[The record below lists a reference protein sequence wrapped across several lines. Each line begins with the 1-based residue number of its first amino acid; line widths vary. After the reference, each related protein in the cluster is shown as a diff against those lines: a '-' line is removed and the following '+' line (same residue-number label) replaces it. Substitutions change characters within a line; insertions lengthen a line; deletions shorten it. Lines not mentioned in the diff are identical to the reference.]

1 MDVISIRG
9 ARTHNL
15 KNVSVDLPRGRYI
28 VFTGVSGSGKS
39 SLAFDTLYAEGERR
53 YVESL
58 SAYARQF
65 LERLP
70 RPDAD
75 EIRGLP
81 PAIAIDQ
88 KTTQGGAR
96 STVGTATEVSD
107 YLRLLFARTGDL
119 YCPEHHLRLEAQSVA
134 YMSDRLIVDAAD
146 KRLLI
151 LAPVKRQHVFAAHE
165 AGRLLGELQSQG
177 YQRIRVDGE
186 VQTLDDAD
194 GGAWTDG
201 KPHDLDVVVDRLRVR
216 PDSRERIAASIEN
229 ALSLADG
236 RVAAQDMDSEWS
248 TVLTSKYA
256 CPLCDFTAGDL
267 APADFSTT
275 SPRGACPACGGTGE
289 IISFLPQ
296 SVVADP
302 AKSIGDGAL
311 KGMEPK
317 RLVAAA
323 EVLGMDASVPWN
335 EIDPSK
341 QEALLWGNSE
351 TKALDPPFPGV
362 IPELN
367 SKWNALTAPE
377 QAALQDAR
385 GPLCCRAC
393 EGTGLGPIARNVWVG
408 ERSAGGFTIADAS
421 RMTLHALR
429 ERLEELKLSG
439 NKREIGE
446 KLIAGSVPRLKCLES
461 LGLGY
466 LTIARRTNTLSGG
479 ESQRIRLAGQIGS
492 GLSGVL
498 YVLDEP
504 SIGLHPRDG
513 DRLIRTLKDLRDLGN
528 TVVIVEHDED
538 VMRAADWIVD
548 LGPGAGEKGGRIVA
562 AGTPDEI
569 MRNPDS
575 VTGPY
580 LSRAK
585 TVDEGTKARKFSAA
599 NSEWL
604 KLIGASGRTLKN
616 VTLEIPVGA
625 LTVVTG
631 ISGSGKSTLITDTL
645 LPAMAGLLNN
655 AKTPALPFVR
665 LEGSDLFD
673 KVISVDQPPIGRT
686 PRSNAATYTGLFTL
700 IREVFAQT
708 LTARERGYDASRFS
722 FNARGGRCEAC
733 SGDGLVRVE
742 MQFLPDV
749 FVTCDVC
756 GGKRYNRETL
766 ECRWKGLSIADVLDL
781 TVDEARAVFAQQP
794 QIIRKLDTLADV
806 GLGYIRLGQNAA
818 TFSGGEAQRVKLA
831 AELARRDTGR
841 TFYILD
847 EPTTGLH
854 FEDTAKLL
862 RALRRLTELGNTV
875 LVIEHDLAVAAAA
888 DWLIDMGPEGG
899 EAGGEIVAAG
909 TPKALIRNKKSITG
923 PWLRTYFERASA

>member
-1 MDVISIRG
+1 MDAISIRG

-15 KNVSVDLPRGRYI
+15 KNISVDLPRGRYI

-70 RPDAD
+70 RPEVD

-119 YCPEHHLRLEAQSVA
+119 YCPVHHLRLEVQSVA
-134 YMSDRLIVDAAD
+134 YMTDRLLVDAAD

-151 LAPVKRQHVFAAHE
+151 LAPVKRQHVFE
-165 AGRLLGELQSQG
+165 AQEARRLLDELQSEG
-177 YQRIRVDGE
+177 YQRIRADGE
-186 VQTLDDAD
+186 VLSLDDAD
-194 GGAWTDG
+194 GEVWADG
-201 KPHDLDVVVDRLRVR
+201 KPHDLEVVVDRLRVR
-216 PDSRERIAASIEN
+216 PDARERIASSIEN

-236 RVAAQDMDSEWS
+236 RVIAQDMDSEWS
-248 TVLTSKYA
+248 AAFTSKYA
-256 CPLCDFTAGDL
+256 CPLCDFTAGEL
-267 APADFSTT
+267 EPAHFSATN
-275 SPRGACPACGGTGE
+275 PRGACSACAGTGE
-289 IISFLPQ
+289 RISFLPQ
-296 SVVADP
+296 AVVADP
-302 AKSIGDGAL
+302 AQSIGSGAL
-311 KGMEPK
+311 KGIDPK
-317 RLVAAA
+317 RLIAAA
-323 EVLGMDASVPWN
+323 EALGIDVSVLWRDIDA
-335 EIDPSK
+335 SK
-341 QEALLWGNSE
+341 QEALLWGSSE
-351 TKALDPPFPGV
+351 TKALHPPFPGA
-362 IPELN
+362 IPELDERW
-367 SKWNALTAPE
+367 SELSEPE
-377 QAALQDAR
+377 QAALQEVRA
-385 GPLCCRAC
+385 PQLCRECA
-393 EGTGLGPIARNVWVG
+393 GSGLGPIARNVWVG
-408 ERSAGGFTIADAS
+408 ERIADGFTFVDAS
-421 RMTLHALR
+421 RMTLLSLR
-429 ERLEELKLSG
+429 ERLEGLKLTG
-439 NKREIGE
+439 NKQAIGE
-446 KLIAGSVPRLKCLES
+446 KLIAGAVPRLKCLES

-466 LTIARRTNTLSGG
+466 LTIARRANTLSGG

-562 AGTPDEI
+562 VGTPDEI
-569 MRNPDS
+569 MQNPDS

-580 LSRAK
+580 LSHAK
-585 TVDEGTKARKFSAA
+585 TVAQERVAKRFSAA
-599 NSEWL
+599 KSEWL

-655 AKTPALPFVR
+655 AKTPSLPFVR
-665 LEGSDLFD
+665 IEGSDLFD
-673 KVISVDQPPIGRT
+673 KVISVDQTPIG
-686 PRSNAATYTGLFTL
+686 RSNAATYTGLFTL
-700 IREVFAQT
+700 IRDVFAQT

-831 AELARRDTGR
+831 AELARRDTGE
-841 TFYILD
+841 TLYILD

-862 RALRRLTELGNTV
+862 SALRRLTQLGNTV

-899 EAGGEIVAAG
+899 DAGGEIVAAG
-909 TPKALIRNKKSITG
+909 TPRALIRNKKSITG
-923 PWLRTYFERASA
+923 PWLKAYFERA

>member
-15 KNVSVDLPRGRYI
+15 KNISVDLPRGRYI

-70 RPDAD
+70 RPEVD

-119 YCPEHHLRLEAQSVA
+119 YCPVHHLRLEVQSVA
-134 YMSDRLIVDAAD
+134 YMTDRLLVDAAD

-151 LAPVKRQHVFAAHE
+151 LAPVKRQHVFE
-165 AGRLLGELQSQG
+165 AQEARRLLDELQSEG
-177 YQRIRVDGE
+177 YQRIRADGE
-186 VQTLDDAD
+186 VLSLDDAD
-194 GGAWTDG
+194 GEVWADG

-216 PDSRERIAASIEN
+216 PDARERIASSIEN

-236 RVAAQDMDSEWS
+236 RVIAQDMDSEWS
-248 TVLTSKYA
+248 AAFTSKYA
-256 CPLCDFTAGDL
+256 CPLCDFTAGEL
-267 APADFSTT
+267 EPAHFSTT
-275 SPRGACPACGGTGE
+275 NPRGACSACAGTGE
-289 IISFLPQ
+289 RISFLPQ

-302 AKSIGDGAL
+302 AQSIGSGAL
-311 KGMEPK
+311 KGIDPK
-317 RLVAAA
+317 RLIAAA
-323 EVLGMDASVPWN
+323 EALGIDASVPWR
-335 EIDPSK
+335 ELDASK
-341 QEALLWGNSE
+341 QEALLWGSSE
-351 TKALDPPFPGV
+351 TKALHPPFPGA
-362 IPELN
+362 IPELDERW
-367 SKWNALTAPE
+367 SELSAPE
-377 QAALQDAR
+377 QAALQEAR
-385 GPLCCRAC
+385 APQLCRECA
-393 EGTGLGPIARNVWVG
+393 GSGLGPIARNVWVG
-408 ERSAGGFTIADAS
+408 ERSAEGFTFVEAS
-421 RMTLHALR
+421 RMTLLSLR
-429 ERLEELKLSG
+429 ERLEGLKLTGS
-439 NKREIGE
+439 KQSIGE
-446 KLIAGSVPRLKCLES
+446 KLIAGAVPRLKCLES

-466 LTIARRTNTLSGG
+466 LTIARRANTLSGG

-562 AGTPDEI
+562 VGTPDEI
-569 MRNPDS
+569 MQNPDS

-580 LSRAK
+580 LSHAK
-585 TVDEGTKARKFSAA
+585 TVAQGTVAKKFSAA
-599 NSEWL
+599 KSEWL
-604 KLIGASGRTLKN
+604 RLIGASGRTLKN

-645 LPAMAGLLNN
+645 LPAMAGFLNN
-655 AKTPALPFVR
+655 AKTPALPFEQI
-665 LEGSDLFD
+665 EGSSLFD
-673 KVISVDQPPIGRT
+673 KVISVDQTPIGRT

-700 IREVFAQT
+700 IRDVFAQT

-766 ECRWKGLSIADVLDL
+766 ECRWKGFSIADVLDL
-781 TVDEARAVFAQQP
+781 TVDEAREVFAQQP

-831 AELARRDTGR
+831 AELARRDTGK
-841 TFYILD
+841 TLYILD

-862 RALRRLTELGNTV
+862 SALRRLTQLGNTV

-899 EAGGEIVAAG
+899 DAGGEIVAAG
-909 TPKALIRNKKSITG
+909 TPNALIRNKKSITG
-923 PWLRTYFERASA
+923 PWLKAYFERA

>member
-1 MDVISIRG
+1 MDAISIRG

-15 KNVSVDLPRGRYI
+15 KNISVDLPRGRYI

-70 RPDAD
+70 RPEVD

-119 YCPEHHLRLEAQSVA
+119 YCPVHHLRLEVQSVA
-134 YMSDRLIVDAAD
+134 YMTDRLLVDAAD

-151 LAPVKRQHVFAAHE
+151 LAPVKRQHVFE
-165 AGRLLGELQSQG
+165 AQEARRLLDELQSEG
-177 YQRIRVDGE
+177 YQRIRADGE
-186 VQTLDDAD
+186 VLSLDDAD
-194 GGAWTDG
+194 GEVWADG
-201 KPHDLDVVVDRLRVR
+201 KPHDLEVVVDRLRVR
-216 PDSRERIAASIEN
+216 PDARERIASSIEN

-236 RVAAQDMDSEWS
+236 RVIAQDMDSEWS
-248 TVLTSKYA
+248 AAFTSKYA
-256 CPLCDFTAGDL
+256 CPLCDFTAGEL
-267 APADFSTT
+267 EPAHFSATN
-275 SPRGACPACGGTGE
+275 PRGACSACAGTGE
-289 IISFLPQ
+289 RISFLPQ
-296 SVVADP
+296 AVVADP
-302 AKSIGDGAL
+302 AQSIGSGAL
-311 KGMEPK
+311 KGIDPK
-317 RLVAAA
+317 RLIAAA
-323 EVLGMDASVPWN
+323 EALGIDVSVLWRDIDA
-335 EIDPSK
+335 SK
-341 QEALLWGNSE
+341 QEALLWGSSE
-351 TKALDPPFPGV
+351 TKALHPPFPGA
-362 IPELN
+362 IPELDERW
-367 SKWNALTAPE
+367 SELPEPE
-377 QAALQDAR
+377 QAALQEVRA
-385 GPLCCRAC
+385 PQLCRECA
-393 EGTGLGPIARNVWVG
+393 GSGLGPIARNVWVG
-408 ERSAGGFTIADAS
+408 ERIADGFTFVDAS
-421 RMTLHALR
+421 RMTLLSLR
-429 ERLEELKLSG
+429 ERLEGLKLTG
-439 NKREIGE
+439 NKQAIGE
-446 KLIAGSVPRLKCLES
+446 KLIAGAVPRLKCLES

-466 LTIARRTNTLSGG
+466 LTIARRANTLSGG

-548 LGPGAGEKGGRIVA
+548 LGPGAGKKGGRIVA
-562 AGTPDEI
+562 VGTPDEI
-569 MRNPDS
+569 MQNPDS

-580 LSRAK
+580 LSHAK
-585 TVDEGTKARKFSAA
+585 TVAQETVAKRFSAA
-599 NSEWL
+599 KSEWL

-655 AKTPALPFVR
+655 AKTPSLPFVR
-665 LEGSDLFD
+665 IEGSDLFD
-673 KVISVDQPPIGRT
+673 KVISVDQTPIGRT

-700 IREVFAQT
+700 IRDVFAQT

-831 AELARRDTGR
+831 AELARRDTGE
-841 TFYILD
+841 TLYILD

-862 RALRRLTELGNTV
+862 SALRRLTQLGNTV

-899 EAGGEIVAAG
+899 DAGGEIVAAG
-909 TPKALIRNKKSITG
+909 TPRALIRNKKSITG
-923 PWLRTYFERASA
+923 PWLKAYFERA

>member
-1 MDVISIRG
+1 M
-9 ARTHNL
+9 
-15 KNVSVDLPRGRYI
+15 
-28 VFTGVSGSGKS
+28 
-39 SLAFDTLYAEGERR
+39 
-53 YVESL
+53 
-58 SAYARQF
+58 
-65 LERLP
+65 
-70 RPDAD
+70 
-75 EIRGLP
+75 
-81 PAIAIDQ
+81 
-88 KTTQGGAR
+88 
-96 STVGTATEVSD
+96 
-107 YLRLLFARTGDL
+107 
-119 YCPEHHLRLEAQSVA
+119 
-134 YMSDRLIVDAAD
+134 
-146 KRLLI
+146 
-151 LAPVKRQHVFAAHE
+151 
-165 AGRLLGELQSQG
+165 
-177 YQRIRVDGE
+177 
-186 VQTLDDAD
+186 
-194 GGAWTDG
+194 
-201 KPHDLDVVVDRLRVR
+201 
-216 PDSRERIAASIEN
+216 
-229 ALSLADG
+229 
-236 RVAAQDMDSEWS
+236 
-248 TVLTSKYA
+248 
-256 CPLCDFTAGDL
+256 
-267 APADFSTT
+267 
-275 SPRGACPACGGTGE
+275 
-289 IISFLPQ
+289 
-296 SVVADP
+296 
-302 AKSIGDGAL
+302 
-311 KGMEPK
+311 
-317 RLVAAA
+317 
-323 EVLGMDASVPWN
+323 
-335 EIDPSK
+335 
-341 QEALLWGNSE
+341 
-351 TKALDPPFPGV
+351 

-367 SKWNALTAPE
+367 GKWNALTEPE

-385 GPLCCRAC
+385 GPLCCRTC

-466 LTIARRTNTLSGG
+466 LTIARRANTLSGG

-645 LPAMAGLLNN
+645 LPAMAGLLHN
-655 AKTPALPFVR
+655 AKTPALPFAH

-673 KVISVDQPPIGRT
+673 KVISVDQTPIGRT

-733 SGDGLVRVE
+733 FGDGLVRVE

-756 GGKRYNRETL
+756 GGRRYNRETL

-781 TVDEARAVFAQQP
+781 TVDEARVVFAQQP
-794 QIIRKLDTLADV
+794 QIIRKLDMLADV

-841 TFYILD
+841 TLYILD

-888 DWLIDMGPEGG
+888 DWIIDMGPEGG